1 MKISL
6 KVSNSFCAKKKE
18 KRKTEVRKIRT
29 NREAK
34 SCFFFLLRSCCFIE
48 KKKRK
53 KEDDEMK
60 RKKKKYEYLSLLQLI
75 VIIIIILLLIDYY
88 RSDNLSVYRLSF
100 SNVLYPVH
108 NDVNVYQ
115 RLTYDRTS
123 TCNFR
128 NDEWVDWWMGVFPL
142 FFFFCLFS

>member
-1 MKISL
+1 ML
-6 KVSNSFCAKKKE
+6 FYREEEEERRRRNKKT
-18 KRKTEVRKIRT
+18 KRE
-29 NREAK
+29 E
-34 SCFFFLLRSCCFIE
+34 
-48 KKKRK
+48 
-53 KEDDEMK
+53 
-60 RKKKKYEYLSLLQLI
+60 KYEYLSLLQLI

-100 SNVLYPVH
+100 PNVLYPVH

-142 FFFFCLFS
+142 FLFLFFSLYFSLISRNVCL